1 MDNHHP
7 VLIFGATGGVGSAL
21 ARRLATEGT
30 AVHLA
35 ARDEAKLGAL
45 AAELGGAPFTVC
57 DVLDAGAVTAAAAA
71 AAASGGLAGLAF
83 CVGSIVLKPFKRTTA
98 ADFRQAFELNALS
111 AALAVQA
118 AEAPLRAGKGSVVLF
133 STVAA
138 GNGFPNHTV
147 IAAAKGAVE
156 ALTRSLAADLAP
168 DVRVNCIAPSLTLTP
183 LAQPLTANEAM
194 AKAIAAMHP
203 LPRLGQ
209 PDDLAAMAAFLLGHG
224 ANWITGQIIAVD
236 GGRSRVRTKG

>member
-1 MDNHHP
+1 MDDHP

-21 ARRLATEGT
+21 ARRLAAEGVP
-30 AVHLA
+30 VHLA
-35 ARDEAKLGAL
+35 ARNQAKLAVL
-45 AAELGGAPFTVC
+45 AAELGGAPSTVC
-57 DVLDAGAVTAAAAA
+57 DVLDGGAVSAAV
-71 AAASGGLAGLAF
+71 AAASVGGGLAGLAF
-83 CVGSIVLKPFKRTTA
+83 CVGSIVLKPFKRATA
-98 ADFRQAFELNALS
+98 ADFRQAFELNALA

-118 AEAPLRAGKGSVVLF
+118 AEAPLRAGNGAVVLF

-147 IAAAKGAVE
+147 IAAAKGALE

-168 DVRVNCIAPSLTLTP
+168 DVRVNCIAPSLTMTP

-209 PDDLAAMAAFLLGHG
+209 PDDLAATAAFLLGPSAG
-224 ANWITGQIIAVD
+224 WITGQVIAVD

>member
-1 MDNHHP
+1 MNNHT

-21 ARRLATEGT
+21 AKRLA
-30 AVHLA
+30 ADRVSVHLA
-35 ARDEAKLGAL
+35 ARNQAKLTAL
-45 AAELGGAPFTVC
+45 AAELGGVPSTLC
-57 DVLDAGAVTAAAAA
+57 DVLDAGAVTAAV
-71 AAASGGLAGLAF
+71 AAASAGSGLAGLAF

-111 AALAVQA
+111 AALTVQA
-118 AEAPLRAGKGSVVLF
+118 AEAPLRAGKGAVVLF

-138 GNGFPNHTV
+138 GSGFPNHTV

-168 DVRVNCIAPSLTLTP
+168 DVRVNCIAPSLTMTP

-209 PDDLAAMAAFLLGHG
+209 PEDLAATAAFLLGPG
-224 ANWITGQIIAVD
+224 ADWITGQVIAVD
-236 GGRSRVRTKG
+236 GGRRRVRTKG

>member
-1 MDNHHP
+1 MDRHP

-21 ARRLATEGT
+21 TRRLLAEGV

-35 ARDEAKLGAL
+35 ARNEAKLAAL
-45 AAELGGAPFTVC
+45 AAEAGGAACTVC
-57 DVLDAGAVTAAAAA
+57 DVLDAGAVSATV
-71 AAASGGLAGLAF
+71 AAASARGRLAGLAF
-83 CVGSIVLKPFKRTTA
+83 CVGSIVLKPFRRATA
-98 ADFRQAFELNALS
+98 ADFRQAFELNALA

-118 AEAPLRAGKGSVVLF
+118 AEAPLRAAQGAVVLF
-133 STVAA
+133 STIAA
-138 GNGFPNHTV
+138 GDGFPNHTV

-183 LAQPLTANEAM
+183 MAQPLTANEAM

-203 LPRLGQ
+203 LPRLGE
-209 PDDLAAMAAFLLGHG
+209 PDDLAAMAAFLLGPG
-224 ANWITGQIIAVD
+224 AGWITGHVIAVD

>member
-1 MDNHHP
+1 MKMHP

-21 ARRLATEGT
+21 AKRLAAEGV

-35 ARDEAKLGAL
+35 ARDQAKLAALAAEIGGAPHTLCDVLDPGAL
-45 AAELGGAPFTVC
+45 AASV
-57 DVLDAGAVTAAAAA
+57 
-71 AAASGGLAGLAF
+71 AAASTSGGLSGLAF
-83 CVGSIVLKPFKRTTA
+83 CVGSIVLKPLKRATA
-98 ADFRQAFELNALS
+98 ADFRQAFELNAVS

-118 AEAPLRAGKGSVVLF
+118 AEAPLRAGKGAVVLF
-133 STVAA
+133 STIAA

-168 DVRVNCIAPSLTLTP
+168 DVRVNCIAPSLTMTP
-183 LAQPLTANEAM
+183 LAQPLTANETM

-209 PDDLAAMAAFLLGHG
+209 PEDLAAVASFLLGQG
-224 ANWITGQIIAVD
+224 ADWMTGQVIAVD
-236 GGRSRVRTKG
+236 GGRNRVRTKG